1 MRKKLKHIYKILG
14 LFFLFI
20 LSIIYFGRTIPEI
33 SVATTTATSLKDS
46 TFPLVYLQL
55 GDYTVNTLRGYSSNL
70 DSGLVRESITPLDTN
85 KKFTV
90 KIQQNASK
98 IKRLAFELQDIAN
111 KKVIET
117 GAMTAFDT
125 EKDYRTANLKLNEG
139 LDTSTEYGLQI
150 TLTTNYSK
158 KIYFYT
164 RIKYYP
170 NDFFLDKKL
179 DFVKKFHK
187 ATFGKEKNFKFSSY
201 LEANTNEDAT
211 FADVDIHSSQSMITW
226 KKLKPKILTD
236 VIPTINELNIETA
249 AVSQTYFIQ
258 MNTDSGTETYSVKE
272 YYRIR
277 YSGGRIYLLAFHR
290 TTEALFDPN
299 LVSLKKSE
307 FKIGISNQS
316 DMELTSS
323 QSNKQVAF
331 VRNGSLWYYNLNKNK
346 LTSVFS
352 FEQGSKDYL
361 IDYYNQHDIKILNI
375 DDNGNISFML
385 YGYMNCGDYEG
396 RVGVLLYDYD
406 SKKNQI
412 LERVYLPLTI
422 TYQQLKEDIGEFSYV
437 NDKNIFYFSLNDKVY
452 AYNIASKRYE
462 YLTENA
468 ARDNFSML
476 KDAKCFVWSN
486 LGKNGQADSITILDL
501 DTSKSLTVDSPP
513 SESIVVLGTI
523 DSNIVYGFVRNQ
535 DIYES
540 TTGEIITPA
549 YKVIISNC
557 KGEVLR
563 EYRVKNRYVTGANVD
578 DNVIH
583 LKRVQKKNG
592 TFSEVSDDTIM
603 NQKNT
608 KTKSVRLTTRVTDKF
623 LTENY
628 LSLPAGFV
636 LEEKPKVTATKQVM
650 VTQNTTLHLS
660 NNEMSNSAKYY
671 IYADGE
677 ITKSTTNAAKAIQEA
692 DSQMGTVMDNFS
704 HIVWERGGKFLSK
717 QIGNISYPEGNVSS
731 TKASAQMLLQ
741 AAQVT
746 TTTSQLNGKSILS
759 MLKKHL
765 EYPVAL
771 TGCTLDEVLYFVSG
785 EKPVIGMLQNN
796 HAVLIT
802 EYTTSQVTWM
812 DPVTKSKKTM
822 SLSRAEKL
830 FKNAGYRF
838 VSYISN

>member
-1 MRKKLKHIYKILG
+1 MKHLYKLLG

-20 LSIIYFGRTIPEI
+20 LSVFYFGRTIPEI
-33 SVATTTATSLKDS
+33 SVATTTATSLKAS
-46 TFPLVYLQL
+46 TFPMVYLQL
-55 GDYTVNTLRGYSSNL
+55 GDYTVNTLHGYSSKL
-70 DSGLVRESITPLDTN
+70 DSGTVRESITPLDTN
-85 KKFTV
+85 KRFTV
-90 KIQQNASK
+90 KIQQNSSK
-98 IKRLAFELQDIAN
+98 IKKLTFELQDIAN
-111 KKVIET
+111 KKVLED
-117 GAMTAFDT
+117 GSMTAFDS
-125 EKDYRTANLKLNEG
+125 EENYRTASLKFNEG
-139 LDTSTEYGLQI
+139 LTTSKEYGLQI

-164 RIKYYP
+164 RIKYYT

-179 DFVKKFHK
+179 DFVNKFHN
-187 ATFGKEKNFKFSSY
+187 ATFGKEKNFKISSY

-226 KKLKPKILTD
+226 KKLEPNILTE
-236 VIPTINELNIETA
+236 VVPTINEINIETA
-249 AVSQTYFIQ
+249 AVTQRYFIQ
-258 MNTDSGTETYSVKE
+258 INTDSGTETYSVKE
-272 YYRIR
+272 YYRVR

-290 TTEALFDPN
+290 NTEALFDPN

-316 DMELTSS
+316 DMELASS
-323 QSNKQVAF
+323 ESNKQVAF
-331 VRNGSLWYYNLNKNK
+331 VRNGGLWYYNLNKNR

-352 FEQGSKDYL
+352 FNQDSTDYL
-361 IDYYNQHDIKILNI
+361 RDHYNQHDIKILNI
-375 DDNGNISFML
+375 DNDGNISFML

-452 AYNIASKRYE
+452 AYNISSKRYE
-462 YLTENA
+462 YLTEQA
-468 ARDNFSML
+468 TRDQFSML
-476 KDAKCFVWSN
+476 KDAKCFIWSN
-486 LGKNGQADSITILDL
+486 LGDSGQAESITILDL
-501 DTSKSLTVDSPP
+501 DSSKKLTVSSP
-513 SESIVVLGTI
+513 SGESIVVLGTI
-523 DSNIVYGFVRNQ
+523 DSNIVYGYVRNS

-540 TTGEIITPA
+540 STGEIVMPA
-549 YKVIISNC
+549 YKLMISDC
-557 KGEVLR
+557 KGEILR
-563 EYRVKNRYVTGANVD
+563 EYQVKNRYVVGATVD
-578 DNVIH
+578 DNIIR

-592 TFSEVSDDTIM
+592 TFSQISDDTIM

-608 KTKSVRLTTRVTDKF
+608 KTKSVRLTTRITDKL

-650 VTQNTTLHLS
+650 VTENTTLHLS
-660 NNEMSNSAKYY
+660 TDEMSSSAKYY

-677 ITKSTTNAAKAIQEA
+677 ITKSTTSAAKAIQEA
-692 DSQMGTVMDNFS
+692 DNQMGTVMDNSS

-717 QIGNISYPEGNVSS
+717 QIGNISYPEGNAS
-731 TKASAQMLLQ
+731 TIKASAQMLLQ

-746 TTTSQLNGKSILS
+746 TSASQLSGKSILS

-765 EYPVAL
+765 ERPVAL

-785 EKPVIGMLQNN
+785 EKPVIGMLDSN

-812 DPVTKSKKTM
+812 DPATKSKRTM
-822 SLSRAEKL
+822 SLQRAENL
-830 FKNAGYRF
+830 FKKAGYRF

>member
-1 MRKKLKHIYKILG
+1 MKYIYKFII
-14 LFFLFI
+14 LFFI
-20 LSIIYFGRTIPEI
+20 LIGSIIYFGRTIPEI
-33 SVATTTATSLKDS
+33 SVATTTATSIKDS

-55 GDYTVNTLRGYSSNL
+55 GDYTVNMLHGYSSRLN
-70 DSGLVRESITPLDTN
+70 SGSVRESITPLDTS

-90 KIQQNASK
+90 KIQQNSSK
-98 IKRLAFELQDIAN
+98 IKKLTFELLDIAN
-111 KKVIET
+111 NKVIEN
-117 GAMTAFDT
+117 GSMSAFDSQG
-125 EKDYRTANLKLNEG
+125 DYRTASLKLTGG
-139 LDTSTEYGLQI
+139 LDTSKEYGFQI
-150 TLTTNYSK
+150 TLTTNLSK

-164 RIKYYP
+164 RIKYYS

-179 DFVKKFHK
+179 DFVKKFHR
-187 ATFGKEKNFKFSSY
+187 ATFGKEKDFRITSY

-236 VIPTINELNIETA
+236 VVPTINEINIETA
-249 AVSQTYFIQ
+249 AVTQNYFIQ
-258 MNTDSGTETYSVKE
+258 MKTDSGTETYTVKE

-277 YSGGRIYLLAFHR
+277 YSGNRIYLLAFHR

-307 FKIGISNQS
+307 FKIGISKES
-316 DMELTSS
+316 DMEMASS
-323 QSNKQVAF
+323 KSNKQVAF
-331 VRNGSLWYYNLNKNK
+331 VRNGSLWYYNLNTNK
-346 LTSVFS
+346 ITSVFS
-352 FEQGSKDYL
+352 FDKGSKDYMRH
-361 IDYYNQHDIKILNI
+361 YYNQHDIKILNI
-375 DDNGNISFML
+375 EDNGNISFML

-396 RVGVLLYDYD
+396 RVGILLYDYD

-437 NDKNIFYFSLNDKVY
+437 NNKNIFYFSLNDKVY
-452 AYNIASKRYE
+452 AYNISSKRYE
-462 YLTENA
+462 YLTEHA
-468 ARDNFSML
+468 ARDHFSML
-476 KDAKCFVWSN
+476 KDAKSFVWSN
-486 LGKNGQADSITILDL
+486 LGENGQADSITILDL
-501 DTSKSLTVDSPP
+501 DTSKTLTVDSPA
-513 SESIVVLGTI
+513 SESIIVLGTI
-523 DSNIVYGFVRNQ
+523 DSNIIYGYVRNK

-540 TTGEIITPA
+540 SIGDIITPA
-549 YKVIISNC
+549 YKLVIANC
-557 KGEVLR
+557 KGEILR
-563 EYRVKNRYVTGANVD
+563 EYQVNNRYVTGAFVE
-578 DNVIH
+578 DNIIH

-592 TFSEVSDDTIM
+592 RFVKVSDDTIM

-636 LEEKPKVTATKQVM
+636 LEKKPSVTATKQVM
-650 VTQNTTLHLS
+650 VTENTTLHLS
-660 NNEMSNSAKYY
+660 DDEVNSSPKYY
-671 IYADGE
+671 IYANGE

-692 DSQMGTVMDNFS
+692 DHQMGTVMDNSS

-717 QIGNISYPEGNVSS
+717 QIGSISYPEGNAPS
-731 TKASAQMLLQ
+731 TKAAAQMLLQ

-746 TTTSQLNGKSILS
+746 TSTSQLNGKSILS

-765 EYPVAL
+765 ERPVAL

-785 EKPVIGMLQNN
+785 EKPVIGMIDNN

-802 EYTTSQVTWM
+802 EYTTSEVTWM
-812 DPVTKSKKTM
+812 DPASKTKKKM
-822 SLSRAEKL
+822 SLQRAENL

-838 VSYISN
+838 VSYISD

>member
-1 MRKKLKHIYKILG
+1 MRYIYKGI
-14 LFFLFI
+14 FLIFI
-20 LSIIYFGRTIPEI
+20 FIVSIIYFGRTIPEI
-33 SVATTTATSLKDS
+33 SVATTTATSMKDS

-55 GDYTVNTLRGYSSNL
+55 GDYTVNMLHGYSSRL
-70 DSGLVRESITPLDTN
+70 DSGSVRESITPLDAN

-90 KIQQNASK
+90 KIQQNSSK
-98 IKRLAFELQDIAN
+98 IKKLSFELLDIAN
-111 KKVIET
+111 NKVIEN
-117 GAMTAFDT
+117 GSMSAFDS
-125 EKDYRTANLKLNEG
+125 KGDYRSANLKLTGG
-139 LDTSTEYGLQI
+139 LDTSKEYGFQI
-150 TLTTNYSK
+150 TLTTNFSK

-164 RIKYYP
+164 RIKYYS
-170 NDFFLDKKL
+170 NDFFLNKKL
-179 DFVKKFHK
+179 DFVQKFHN
-187 ATFGKEKNFKFSSY
+187 ATFGKEKNFRFTSY

-236 VIPTINELNIETA
+236 VVPTINEINIETA
-249 AVSQTYFIQ
+249 AVTQTYFIQ
-258 MNTDSGTETYSVKE
+258 MKTDSGTETYSVKE
-272 YYRIR
+272 YYRVR
-277 YSGGRIYLLAFHR
+277 YSGNRIYLLAFHR

-307 FKIGISNQS
+307 FKIGISKQS
-316 DMELTSS
+316 DMELASS
-323 QSNKQVAF
+323 DSNKQVAF
-331 VRNGSLWYYNLNKNK
+331 VRNGSLWYYNLNSNII
-346 LTSVFS
+346 TSVFS
-352 FEQGSKDYL
+352 FDQGSKDYL
-361 IDYYNQHDIKILNI
+361 RHYYNQHDINILNI

-452 AYNIASKRYE
+452 AYNISSKRYD
-462 YLTENA
+462 YLTEQA
-468 ARDNFSML
+468 SRDQFSML
-476 KDAKCFVWSN
+476 KDAKSFVWSK
-486 LGKNGQADSITILDL
+486 LGENGQANSIIILDL
-501 DTSKSLTVDSPP
+501 DTSKNLTVDAPS

-523 DSNIVYGFVRNQ
+523 DSNIVYGYVRNK
-535 DIYES
+535 DIFES
-540 TTGEIITPA
+540 STGDIITPA
-549 YKVIISNC
+549 YKLMISNC

-563 EYRVKNRYVTGANVD
+563 EYRVDNRYVIGATVD

-583 LKRVQKKNG
+583 LKRVQKKG
-592 TFSEVSDDTIM
+592 GKFTRVSNDTIL
-603 NQKNT
+603 NQKNM

-636 LEEKPKVTATKQVM
+636 LEKKPSITATRQVM
-650 VTQNTTLHLS
+650 VTENTTLHLS
-660 NNEMSNSAKYY
+660 NDEVNSSEKYY

-677 ITKSTTNAAKAIQEA
+677 ITKSTTDAAKAIQDA
-692 DSQMGTVMDNFS
+692 DRQMGTVMDNSS

-717 QIGNISYPEGNVSS
+717 QIGNISYPEGNAPS
-731 TKASAQMLLQ
+731 TKAATQMLLQ

-746 TTTSQLNGKSILS
+746 TSTSQLNGKSILS

-765 EYPVAL
+765 DRPVAL

-785 EKPVIGMLQNN
+785 ERPVIGMVDSN

-802 EYTTSQVTWM
+802 EYTTSEVKWM
-812 DPVTKSKKTM
+812 DPATRTKKTM
-822 SLSRAEKL
+822 SLQRAENL
-830 FKNAGYRF
+830 FKHAGYRF

>member
-1 MRKKLKHIYKILG
+1 MKYVYKIIG
-14 LFFLFI
+14 LLFLFVI
-20 LSIIYFGRTIPEI
+20 AIVYFGRTIPEI

-46 TFPLVYLQL
+46 TFPMVYLQL
-55 GDYTVNTLRGYSSNL
+55 GDYTVNTLHGYSSRL
-70 DSGLVRESITPLDTN
+70 DSGSVRESITPLDAG

-90 KIQQNASK
+90 KIQQNSSK
-98 IKRLAFELQDIAN
+98 IKKLTYELLDIAN
-111 KKVIET
+111 QKVMESGT
-117 GAMTAFDT
+117 MTAFDS
-125 EKDYRTANLKLNEG
+125 KKGYRFANLKLTGG
-139 LDTSTEYGLQI
+139 LDTSKEYGFQI

-164 RIKYYP
+164 RIKYYS

-179 DFVKKFHK
+179 DFVKKFHR
-187 ATFGKEKNFKFSSY
+187 ATFGKEKDFKISSY

-226 KKLKPKILTD
+226 KKLKPKLLTE
-236 VIPTINELNIETA
+236 VVPTIKEVNIETA

-258 MNTDSGTETYSVKE
+258 MKTDSAIETYAVKE
-272 YYRIR
+272 FYRVR
-277 YSGGRIYLLAFHR
+277 YSGSRMYLLAFHR

-307 FKIGISNQS
+307 FKIGISNEN
-316 DMELTSS
+316 DIELASS
-323 QSNKQVAF
+323 KSNKQVAF
-331 VRNGSLWYYNLNKNK
+331 VRNGGLWYYNLNHNK
-346 LTSVFS
+346 LTCVFS
-352 FEQGSKDYL
+352 FNQDSEDYL
-361 IDYYNQHDIKILNI
+361 RDHYNQHDTKILNI
-375 DDNGNISFML
+375 DDNGNISFMV

-396 RVGVLLYDYD
+396 RVGILLYDYD
-406 SKKNQI
+406 AKKNQI

-437 NDKNIFYFSLNDKVY
+437 NDKNIFYFCLNDKVY
-452 AYNIASKRYE
+452 AYNISSKQYN
-462 YLTENA
+462 YLTEHA
-468 ARDNFSML
+468 SQDHFSML
-476 KDAKCFVWSN
+476 RDAKCFVWSN
-486 LGKNGQADSITILDL
+486 LGDNGQAQSITILDL
-501 DTSKSLTVDSPP
+501 DTSKSLTVKSPS

-523 DSNIVYGFVRNQ
+523 DSNIIYGFVRNG

-540 TTGEIITPA
+540 STGDIVTPA
-549 YKVIISNC
+549 YKLMIANC
-557 KGEVLR
+557 NGEVLR
-563 EYRVKNRYVTGANVD
+563 EYRVGNRYVSGAYVD

-592 TFSEVSDDTIM
+592 RFINASDDTIM
-603 NQKNT
+603 NQKNIR
-608 KTKSVRLTTRVTDKF
+608 TKSVRLTTRVTEKL

-636 LEEKPKVTATKQVM
+636 LEKKPDVTATKQVM
-650 VTQNTTLHLS
+650 VTENTTLHLS
-660 NNEMSNSAKYY
+660 SDEMNNSAKYY

-677 ITKSTTNAAKAIQEA
+677 ITKSTTNVAKAIQEA
-692 DSQMGTVMDNFS
+692 DSQMGTVMDNSS

-717 QIGNISYPEGNVSS
+717 QIGSISYPEGNTPSM
-731 TKASAQMLLQ
+731 KAAAQMLLQ

-746 TTTSQLNGKSILS
+746 TSTSQLNGRSILS

-765 EYPVAL
+765 ERPVAL

-785 EKPVIGMLQNN
+785 EKPVIGMVGDN

-812 DPVTKSKKTM
+812 DPAARSKKTM
-822 SLSRAEKL
+822 SLQQAENL
-830 FKNAGYRF
+830 FKRAGYRF